1 MYLQDVMSRV
11 PRSPHSL
18 QALLLS
24 HTSSLDVPKLL
35 FALLQLL
42 LSACVS
48 GRPFDI
54 PFVAPVVRFH
64 VDRVTLP
71 LVVAFWL
78 RPCRVKVFAFQ
89 VSLISVVVVP
99 ESMHNCQNGRYLV

>member
-1 MYLQDVMSRV
+1 MVEIVWLCSDVVHFGQLSLAECVLAYRRHGNNVPGRCRMSRV
-11 PRSPHSL
+11 SRSPHSL

-42 LSACVS
+42 LSAGVS

-64 VDRVTLP
+64 VDRVT
-71 LVVAFWL
+71 FW
-78 RPCRVKVFAFQ
+78 
-89 VSLISVVVVP
+89 
-99 ESMHNCQNGRYLV
+99 

>member
-1 MYLQDVMSRV
+1 MGLLMVNRISADMVHFLQLSLDECVPCLGVMGTMYLEDVMNRV

-24 HTSSLDVPKLL
+24 HMSSLDVLKLL

-42 LSACVS
+42 LSAGVS

-64 VDRVTLP
+64 VDRVN
-71 LVVAFWL
+71 FW
-78 RPCRVKVFAFQ
+78 
-89 VSLISVVVVP
+89 
-99 ESMHNCQNGRYLV
+99 

>member
-1 MYLQDVMSRV
+1 MVNFLQLSLAECVPCLGVKGTMYTWKNRV

-42 LSACVS
+42 LSAGVS

-54 PFVAPVVRFH
+54 PFVIYAFVAPVVRFH

-71 LVVAFWL
+71 LVVSFW
-78 RPCRVKVFAFQ
+78 
-89 VSLISVVVVP
+89 
-99 ESMHNCQNGRYLV
+99 

>member
-1 MYLQDVMSRV
+1 MAGVMGAMYLEDVMSRV
-11 PRSPHSL
+11 PQSPHSL

-24 HTSSLDVPKLL
+24 HTSSFDVPKLL

-42 LSACVS
+42 LSAGVS

-54 PFVAPVVRFH
+54 PFVAPVVPGFH

-71 LVVAFWL
+71 LVVAFW
-78 RPCRVKVFAFQ
+78 
-89 VSLISVVVVP
+89 
-99 ESMHNCQNGRYLV
+99 

>member
-1 MYLQDVMSRV
+1 MVHFLQLSLAECVPCLGVMGTMYLEDVMSRV

-18 QALLLS
+18 QALLLI

-42 LSACVS
+42 LSAGVS

-54 PFVAPVVRFH
+54 PFVAPVVPAF
-64 VDRVTLP
+64 TL
-71 LVVAFWL
+71 
-78 RPCRVKVFAFQ
+78 
-89 VSLISVVVVP
+89 I
-99 ESMHNCQNGRYLV
+99 G

>member
-1 MYLQDVMSRV
+1 MVHFLQLSLAECVPCLGVMGTMYLEDVMSRV

-42 LSACVS
+42 LSAGVS

-54 PFVAPVVRFH
+54 PFVAPVVSFH

-71 LVVAFWL
+71 LVVAFW
-78 RPCRVKVFAFQ
+78 
-89 VSLISVVVVP
+89 
-99 ESMHNCQNGRYLV
+99 

>member
-1 MYLQDVMSRV
+1 MGLLMVNRISADMVHFLQLSLDECVPCLGVMGTMYLEDVMNRV

-42 LSACVS
+42 LSAGVS

-54 PFVAPVVRFH
+54 PFVAPVS
-64 VDRVTLP
+64 D
-71 LVVAFWL
+71 WNNNIGYYCCL
-78 RPCRVKVFAFQ
+78 R
-89 VSLISVVVVP
+89 ISK
-99 ESMHNCQNGRYLV
+99 Q

>member
-1 MYLQDVMSRV
+1 MYLEDVMSRV

-42 LSACVS
+42 LSAGVS

-71 LVVAFWL
+71 RFLALSCKSCCFLGVSDL
-78 RPCRVKVFAFQ
+78 CCCRP
-89 VSLISVVVVP
+89 
-99 ESMHNCQNGRYLV
+99 

>member
-1 MYLQDVMSRV
+1 MVIESIVWLCSDMFPQLSLAECVPCLGVMGTMYLEDVMSRV

-24 HTSSLDVPKLL
+24 HTSSLDVPKLQ

-42 LSACVS
+42 LSAGVS
-48 GRPFDI
+48 GRSFDI

-71 LVVAFWL
+71 LVIAFW
-78 RPCRVKVFAFQ
+78 
-89 VSLISVVVVP
+89 
-99 ESMHNCQNGRYLV
+99 

>member
-1 MYLQDVMSRV
+1 MYLVRRGLTHHVTRWVGPRLTSMYLEDVMSRV

-42 LSACVS
+42 LSAGVS

-54 PFVAPVVRFH
+54 PFVVLVVRFH

-71 LVVAFWL
+71 LVVAFW
-78 RPCRVKVFAFQ
+78 
-89 VSLISVVVVP
+89 
-99 ESMHNCQNGRYLV
+99 

>member
-1 MYLQDVMSRV
+1 MYLEDVMSRV

-42 LSACVS
+42 LSAGVS
-48 GRPFDI
+48 GRPFDLQSS
-54 PFVAPVVRFH
+54 AST
-64 VDRVTLP
+64 VTLVC
-71 LVVAFWL
+71 LANVTSNKNIL
-78 RPCRVKVFAFQ
+78 TKMKEIYRVGTCGIEKV
-89 VSLISVVVVP
+89 
-99 ESMHNCQNGRYLV
+99 

>member
-1 MYLQDVMSRV
+1 MGLLMVNRINSLVMVHFLQLSLAECVPCLGVMGTMYLEDVMSRV

-18 QALLLS
+18 QALLL
-24 HTSSLDVPKLL
+24 TSLDVPKLL

-42 LSACVS
+42 LSAGVS
-48 GRPFDI
+48 SRPFDI

-71 LVVAFWL
+71 LVVAFW
-78 RPCRVKVFAFQ
+78 
-89 VSLISVVVVP
+89 
-99 ESMHNCQNGRYLV
+99 

>member
-1 MYLQDVMSRV
+1 MVHFLQLSLAECVPCLGVIGTMYLSGRCDEYRV

-18 QALLLS
+18 QALLLT

-42 LSACVS
+42 LSAGVS

-71 LVVAFWL
+71 LVVAFW
-78 RPCRVKVFAFQ
+78 
-89 VSLISVVVVP
+89 
-99 ESMHNCQNGRYLV
+99 

>member
-1 MYLQDVMSRV
+1 MEHFLQLSLAECVPCLGVMGTMYLEDVISRV

-18 QALLLS
+18 QALLLT

-42 LSACVS
+42 LSAGVS

-54 PFVAPVVRFH
+54 PQVCRSSRPGFH
-64 VDRVTLP
+64 VNRVTLP
-71 LVVAFWL
+71 LVVAFW
-78 RPCRVKVFAFQ
+78 
-89 VSLISVVVVP
+89 
-99 ESMHNCQNGRYLV
+99 

>member
-1 MYLQDVMSRV
+1 MYLEDVMSRV
-11 PRSPHSL
+11 PRSPHSQ

-42 LSACVS
+42 LSA

-54 PFVAPVVRFH
+54 LFVAPVVRFH
-64 VDRVTLP
+64 VDRV
-71 LVVAFWL
+71 AFW
-78 RPCRVKVFAFQ
+78 
-89 VSLISVVVVP
+89 
-99 ESMHNCQNGRYLV
+99 

>member
-1 MYLQDVMSRV
+1 MVHFLQLSLAECVPCLDVMGTMYLEQPGRCDEYRV
-11 PRSPHSL
+11 PRSPLTPRSL
-18 QALLLS
+18 QALLLT

-42 LSACVS
+42 LSAGVS

-64 VDRVTLP
+64 VDRVTRP
-71 LVVAFWL
+71 LVVAFW
-78 RPCRVKVFAFQ
+78 
-89 VSLISVVVVP
+89 
-99 ESMHNCQNGRYLV
+99 

>member
-1 MYLQDVMSRV
+1 MGTIYLEDVVSRV

-24 HTSSLDVPKLL
+24 HTSSLDISKLL

-42 LSACVS
+42 LSASVS

-54 PFVAPVVRFH
+54 LFVAPVVCFH
-64 VDRVTLP
+64 VDRVTL
-71 LVVAFWL
+71 
-78 RPCRVKVFAFQ
+78 
-89 VSLISVVVVP
+89 SL
-99 ESMHNCQNGRYLV
+99 

>member
-1 MYLQDVMSRV
+1 MSRV

-42 LSACVS
+42 LFAGVS

-54 PFVAPVVRFH
+54 PFVAPVQDRFH
-64 VDRVTLP
+64 VDQVTLP
-71 LVVAFWL
+71 LVVAFW
-78 RPCRVKVFAFQ
+78 
-89 VSLISVVVVP
+89 
-99 ESMHNCQNGRYLV
+99 

>member
-1 MYLQDVMSRV
+1 MHFLQLSLAECVPCLGVMRTMYLEDVMSRV

-18 QALLLS
+18 VQALLLS

-42 LSACVS
+42 LSAGVS

-54 PFVAPVVRFH
+54 PFVAPASRP
-64 VDRVTLP
+64 LP
-71 LVVAFWL
+71 
-78 RPCRVKVFAFQ
+78 R
-89 VSLISVVVVP
+89 
-99 ESMHNCQNGRYLV
+99 

>member
-1 MYLQDVMSRV
+1 MGTMYLEDVMSRV

-24 HTSSLDVPKLL
+24 HMSSLDVPKLL

-42 LSACVS
+42 VSAGVS

-54 PFVAPVVRFH
+54 PLSLQSSAFTL
-64 VDRVTLP
+64 TLP
-71 LVVAFWL
+71 LVVAFW
-78 RPCRVKVFAFQ
+78 
-89 VSLISVVVVP
+89 
-99 ESMHNCQNGRYLV
+99 

>member
-1 MYLQDVMSRV
+1 MVHFLQLSLAECVPCLGAMGTMYLEDVMSRV

-42 LSACVS
+42 LSAGVS

-54 PFVAPVVRFH
+54 PFVAPVVPAFTKF
-64 VDRVTLP
+64 TL
-71 LVVAFWL
+71 
-78 RPCRVKVFAFQ
+78 
-89 VSLISVVVVP
+89 I
-99 ESMHNCQNGRYLV
+99 G

>member
-1 MYLQDVMSRV
+1 MVHYLLLSVFLARRHVNNVPGRCDEYGV

-42 LSACVS
+42 ISASVS
-48 GRPFDI
+48 GR

-64 VDRVTLP
+64 AGDRVTLP
-71 LVVAFWL
+71 LVVAFW
-78 RPCRVKVFAFQ
+78 
-89 VSLISVVVVP
+89 
-99 ESMHNCQNGRYLV
+99 

>member
-1 MYLQDVMSRV
+1 MYLEDVMSRV

-18 QALLLS
+18 HALLLS

-35 FALLQLL
+35 FALRLQLL
-42 LSACVS
+42 LSAGVS

-54 PFVAPVVRFH
+54 PFVPPVVRFH

-71 LVVAFWL
+71 LVVAFW
-78 RPCRVKVFAFQ
+78 
-89 VSLISVVVVP
+89 
-99 ESMHNCQNGRYLV
+99 